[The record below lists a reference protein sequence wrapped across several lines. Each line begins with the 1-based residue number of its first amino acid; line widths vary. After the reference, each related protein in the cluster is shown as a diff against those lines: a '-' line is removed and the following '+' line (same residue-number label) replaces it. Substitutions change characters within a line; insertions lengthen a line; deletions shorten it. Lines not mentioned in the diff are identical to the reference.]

1 MANGRCYLVYN
12 TRKSDLNFFH
22 YSNSNLCGLSALF
35 DNKDKAERVCV
46 RLNRLNEFFRRKKWN
61 SLTVVEKLEWDS
73 RIGRERRG
81 NESPEETLEECYAS
95 FSCSYG
101 NIYGIVALKKGRE

>member
-22 YSNSNLCGLSALF
+22 YSNSGLSVIF
-35 DNKDKAERVCV
+35 HNKEKAERVCD

-61 SLTVVEKLEWDS
+61 SLTLVEKLEWDD
-73 RIGRERRG
+73 IDYERRG
-81 NESPEETLEECYAS
+81 NESQEDILEECYAS
-95 FSCSYG
+95 FSCSYA
-101 NIYGIVALKKGRE
+101 NIYGIVALKKGFE